1 MRTFAPQPQ
10 ATQQTMSAKSIIP
23 GRAHFGQSREV
34 NSIHYFQRQSGTQAE
49 RRFLHPEVES
59 FKVDS
64 GTASNLRFGH
74 DFSRVAVFSGRT
86 TLEGEEEEGPGP
98 VSQSSDAGSPRDA
111 GVPTPPLAP
120 PVTPLAPLAP
130 LVTPPSPPPRCTIT
144 TRTLVAAP
152 DGTANTRTQV
162 GVNEQVAMTAS
173 APSTWTASAGTVAPT
188 SGATVTWTAPG
199 AGATC
204 TVTATPARGGACS
217 VPMTVIPPSH
227 RSLVK
232 KTDKAYTAGMAGS
245 GFFADVTIMPTGVSF
260 TRTEFREDTVNA
272 VATGYYDT
280 VLHWNGIAHPPTA
293 WLRPDA
299 SNSGLVDSIGTV
311 PPGTPGP
318 FSAGTFLWAIPQAYR
333 TAGTSGS
340 GSVYSTPPQTQEM
353 FGSSGAEG
361 TAKEGASRGRRP

>member
-1 MRTFAPQPQ
+1 MRTFAPKPQ
-10 ATQQTMSAKSIIP
+10 ATQQTMSAKSTIP

-34 NSIHYFQRQSGTQAE
+34 NSIPYLQRPIGNQAVH
-49 RRFLHPEVES
+49 RFVHPEVEG

-64 GTASNLRFGH
+64 GTASSLRFGH
-74 DFSRVAVFSGRT
+74 DFSRVPVFSGRT

-98 VSQSSDAGSPRDA
+98 VSQSLDAGSPRDA
-111 GVPTPPLAP
+111 GVPTPSLAP
-120 PVTPLAPLAP
+120 P
-130 LVTPPSPPPRCTIT
+130 VTPPSPPPSCTIT

-162 GVNEQVAMTAS
+162 GVNEQVEMTAS
-173 APSTWTASAGTVAPT
+173 APATWTASGGTVAPT

-204 TVTATPARGGACS
+204 TVTATPATGSACS

-232 KTDKAYTAGMAGS
+232 QTDKAYTAGRAGS
-245 GFFADVTIMPTGVSF
+245 GFFAKVTIMPTGVSF
-260 TRTEFREDTVNA
+260 TRTELREDTVNA

-299 SNSGLVDSIGTV
+299 SNSGLVDNIGSV

-318 FSAGTFLWAIPQAYR
+318 FSVGSFLWAIPQAYR

-353 FGSSGAEG
+353 FGPSGAEG